1 MATKDLGLSRRNIVK
16 AATIVPF
23 SAVVGSAANSAVT
36 VGLIGSGGRGSGL
49 ARFAEQDKRG
59 RVVALSDLL
68 DEKIELAKKKIDV
81 TNPKIYKDYR
91 ELLASDV
98 DAVIIAT
105 PHHLHPE
112 HFEAAIK
119 AKKHIYLEKPVANT
133 VAGCKRIMRAAD
145 SADRNLNL
153 TIGLQRR
160 YGYVYK
166 KAKALFD
173 SGSIGEIR
181 MARADFIK
189 GEEPEKEQVL
199 PRPTTDRERYLTR
212 RWGHWEAMNGHAI
225 TGNEVH
231 SMDVVNWFLES
242 LPIKAIGTGGR
253 TVRTQGDLTDH
264 AYVIYDYPKEVQAVL
279 TGSVLAPRYY
289 RDVKEQFFTATDMVE
304 TSQGHPGRQYWKHH
318 SNTESD
324 TTKPTSRKG
333 HVAYEDSP
341 TTVTQD
347 AIESFVARV
356 ADGKPENTGIQGAE
370 STLTAILGSMAAT
383 LRREVSWDEMMESE

>member
-1 MATKDLGLSRRNIVK
+1 MATNNLGLSRRSIVK

-23 SAVVGSAANSAVT
+23 SAVAGSAANSAVT
-36 VGLIGSGGRGSGL
+36 VGLIGSGRRGPGL

-59 RVVALSDLL
+59 QVVALSDIL
-68 DEKIELAKKKIDV
+68 DEKIERAKKKIGV
-81 TNPKIYKDYR
+81 VNPKTFKDYR

-105 PHHLHPE
+105 PNHLHPE

-189 GEEPEKEQVL
+189 GEAPEKEQVL

-370 STLTAILGSMAAT
+370 STLTAILGSMAVT